1 MDAVIER
8 EQMSFSLK
16 SDLLQKLKK
25 AAKKAN
31 RSLNDYVESVLNDAI
46 YYEPNAETKKA
57 IADVEA
63 GKDLKA
69 VDMNN
74 FEAFMKSCSE

>member
-16 SDLLQKLKK
+16 TDLLKQLKS
-25 AAKKAN
+25 AAKRAN
-31 RSLNDYVESVLNDAI
+31 RSLNDYVEGVLGDAV

-63 GKDLKA
+63 GKELKA
-69 VDMNN
+69 VDMSS
-74 FEAFMKSCSE
+74 FDAFIKSCSE